1 MLPVNEF
8 LLDIIVQ
15 HQLQLQRYKML
26 RKQPSVYSYR
36 YIYYYQKESS
46 TAELRA
52 RIYYYQLLSVSLW
65 ANIPYLLFL
74 LIVCIY
80 VKDIQNVL
88 PHCCDL
94 FYGACKPIPEI
105 HWSKLALVGNNRKV
119 LLAAL
124 GNEYH

>member
-1 MLPVNEF
+1 
-8 LLDIIVQ
+8 
-15 HQLQLQRYKML
+15 ML

-52 RIYYYQLLSVSLW
+52 GMIS
-65 ANIPYLLFL
+65 IP
-74 LIVCIY
+74 IPIY
-80 VKDIQNVL
+80 VKGIRNVL